1 MSVWKRVFIKTVIL
15 AFVIVLFGGG
25 AAGWQA
31 YRQSTPEYAADQYI
45 ALLIENSGEKA
56 YTLLDQSEDAAMTP
70 EEYEA
75 ALSEKKYSLSSSY
88 TISGSEKRRDQS
100 GNEYVDYRTEFKDAE
115 GAVQM
120 EETFT
125 VKKQTDLLF
134 GVFDQWKVLS
144 GHCMV
149 KDFVLTVPAGAEVY
163 LDGRKAEASWLVR
176 DGVLPSYDCYQIP
189 SLLPGRI
196 SLSIR
201 HPAFDSVNGTLDPLD
216 GNAEYGEKMTLGQ
229 AAQDVCKELG
239 IKALKQLYSCAAR
252 EKTED
257 LEELLAECSDA
268 ATAFVEAQ
276 GQEFHKDSAVFKS
289 AGITDFAVQFGTP
302 AFTGEATGA
311 ITVPVKLSY
320 RYIMRENVSSEPSE
334 EEQGDEEGTEET
346 DTERPE
352 NGNVVQEG
360 ETRVMSGD
368 NNAEFVMAWHHGA
381 WHIASMEVP
390 VIPN

>member
-1 MSVWKRVFIKTVIL
+1 
-15 AFVIVLFGGG
+15 
-25 AAGWQA
+25 
-31 YRQSTPEYAADQYI
+31 
-45 ALLIENSGEKA
+45 
-56 YTLLDQSEDAAMTP
+56 
-70 EEYEA
+70 
-75 ALSEKKYSLSSSY
+75 
-88 TISGSEKRRDQS
+88 
-100 GNEYVDYRTEFKDAE
+100 
-115 GAVQM
+115 
-120 EETFT
+120 
-125 VKKQTDLLF
+125 
-134 GVFDQWKVLS
+134 
-144 GHCMV
+144 MV

-289 AGITDFAVQFGTP
+289 TGITDFAVQFGAP

-320 RYIMRENVSSEPSE
+320 RYIMRENVTSEPSE

>member
-1 MSVWKRVFIKTVIL
+1 MSVWKRVLIKTVVL
-15 AFVIVLFGGG
+15 AFVIVLFGAG

-31 YRQSTPEYAADQYI
+31 YRQSTPEYAMDKYI

-56 YTLLDQSEDAAMTP
+56 YALLDQSEDAAMTS
-70 EEYEA
+70 EEYET
-75 ALSEKKYSLSSSY
+75 ALAEKKYSLFASY
-88 TISGSEKRRDQS
+88 DVTASEKRRDQS
-100 GNEYVDYRTEFKDAE
+100 GNEYVDYRTEFKDAD

-125 VKKQTDLLF
+125 VKKQAEPLF

-144 GHCMV
+144 GLCMV

-163 LDGRKAEASWLVR
+163 LDGRKADASWLIR

-196 SLSIR
+196 SLAIR
-201 HPAFDSVNGTLDPLD
+201 HPAFDSVNGTIDPLD
-216 GNAEYGEKMTLGQ
+216 GSAEYGEKMALGQ
-229 AAQDVCKELG
+229 AAQDVCKELS

-257 LEELLAECSDA
+257 LEDLLGECLEEA
-268 ATAFVEAQ
+268 KLFVKEQ

-289 AGITDFAVQFGTP
+289 AGITDFAVQFGAP
-302 AFTGEATGA
+302 VFTGEATGA

-320 RYIMRENVSSEPSE
+320 RYIVRENVTSEPSD
-334 EEQGDEEGTEET
+334 EQGDEEESQEG
-346 DTERPE
+346 DAERPQV
-352 NGNVVQEG
+352 GTVVQDG
-360 ETRVMSGD
+360 ETQVISGD
-368 NNAEFVMAWHHGA
+368 NTAQLVMAWHHDA
-381 WHIASMEVP
+381 WHIASMEIP
-390 VIPN
+390 VIPK